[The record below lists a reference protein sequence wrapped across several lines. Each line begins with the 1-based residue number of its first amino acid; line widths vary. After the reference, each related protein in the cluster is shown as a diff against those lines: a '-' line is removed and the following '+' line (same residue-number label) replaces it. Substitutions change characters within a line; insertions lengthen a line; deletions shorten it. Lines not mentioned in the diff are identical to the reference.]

1 MGTSLSLSP
10 LGAFHHRGV
19 RIEPNA
25 NGQTEAHS
33 SQVMIALLLMHIYL
47 CRAYMSFRKM
57 HVPISQLPALGPK
70 LFVGSVSLLKIAF
83 ITLD

>member
-1 MGTSLSLSP
+1 MGTSLSPSP
-10 LGAFHHRGV
+10 LGAFHHHGV

-47 CRAYMSFRKM
+47 YRAYMSF
-57 HVPISQLPALGPK
+57 
-70 LFVGSVSLLKIAF
+70 
-83 ITLD
+83 